1 MVYKVADNI
10 LSPLGATTAENYRA
24 VKAGRS
30 ALARNDRRWLLPDE
44 QLTASLFSKEQES
57 QFLVDGLSRFESMA
71 VTSVRQA
78 LSQTTLDVSQPDV
91 VFILS
96 TTKAD
101 VELLTSGSTHQ
112 TVAVEESV
120 QSPADSAVHIA
131 KALGFTTEPIVVC
144 NACISGL
151 SALILASRL
160 LTIGAYEYAVVC
172 GADSQSRFIVSGF
185 QSLKA
190 LSPEMCRPFDMER
203 MGLNLGEAAATM
215 ILGKGGG
222 AWTIGR
228 GAVRNDAS
236 HISNPIKTGEGSYR
250 ALSAVVGDD
259 RLSSYAFVNAH
270 GTATIFND
278 QMESVA
284 IQRAGLSTVPVNA
297 YKGYYGHT
305 MGAAGVLETILSM
318 AALDDHT
325 ILGTRGFEELGVSGN
340 VSLSAAHQSTD
351 KRSFVKMLSGFGGCN
366 AVQIFSRSEEG
377 ELLFTVDSLQFTGD
391 YIVGGNVGG
400 NINGTVGENER
411 LASKSSV
418 NCKLSTVNKTL
429 ATGHT
434 VLILPDSVL
443 VDGKEIDVEGKG
455 KDLLTAL
462 YRQYVGDYPKF
473 YKMDGLSRLGFM
485 ASELLLQAE
494 GNDVAAEGD
503 NRAVVLFNHS
513 SSVSADRAYLDTIAD
528 PNNCFPSPSVFVY
541 TLPNIV
547 TGEIAIR
554 HHYHGETSF
563 YILPR
568 RDEAL
573 MVSILRATFVDTAI
587 RSAVCGWLDYV
598 DDQHF
603 MADLQIVTTKSM

>member
-101 VELLTSGSTHQ
+101 VELLTSGTTHQ

-144 NACISGL
+144 NACTSGL

-366 AVQIFSRSEEG
+366 AVQIFSRGEEEG
-377 ELLFTVDSLQFTGD
+377 VWSENTSLLELF
-391 YIVGGNVGG
+391 
-400 NINGTVGENER
+400 
-411 LASKSSV
+411 
-418 NCKLSTVNKTL
+418 

-485 ASELLLQAE
+485 ASELLLQPE

-573 MVSILRATFVDTAI
+573 MVSILRATFVDTAT

>member
-44 QLTASLFSKEQES
+44 QLTASLFTKEQES

-101 VELLTSGSTHQ
+101 VELLTSGTTHQ

-144 NACISGL
+144 NACTSGL

-160 LTIGAYEYAVVC
+160 LTIGVYEYAVVC

-366 AVQIFSRSEEG
+366 AVQIFSRGEEEG
-377 ELLFTVDSLQFTGD
+377 VWSENTSLLELF
-391 YIVGGNVGG
+391 
-400 NINGTVGENER
+400 
-411 LASKSSV
+411 
-418 NCKLSTVNKTL
+418 

-494 GNDVAAEGD
+494 GNDVVAEGE

-513 SSVSADRAYLDTIAD
+513 SSVSADRAFLDTIAD

-573 MVSILRATFVDTAI
+573 MVSILRATFVDTAT

>member
-44 QLTASLFSKEQES
+44 QLTASLFTKEQEL

-144 NACISGL
+144 NACTSGL

-160 LTIGAYEYAVVC
+160 LTIGVYEYAVVC

-278 QMESVA
+278 QMESMA

-366 AVQIFSRSEEG
+366 AVQIFSRGEEEG
-377 ELLFTVDSLQFTGD
+377 VWSENTSLL
-391 YIVGGNVGG
+391 
-400 NINGTVGENER
+400 
-411 LASKSSV
+411 
-418 NCKLSTVNKTL
+418 KLH

-443 VDGKEIDVEGKG
+443 VDGKEIDVEGKGKG

-473 YKMDGLSRLGFM
+473 YKMDGLSRLGFV
-485 ASELLLQAE
+485 ASDLLLQAE

-573 MVSILRATFVDTAI
+573 MVSILRATFVDTAT

>member
-144 NACISGL
+144 NACTSGL

-160 LTIGAYEYAVVC
+160 LTIGVYEYAVVC

-366 AVQIFSRSEEG
+366 AVQIFSRG
-377 ELLFTVDSLQFTGD
+377 
-391 YIVGGNVGG
+391 
-400 NINGTVGENER
+400 VGENER

-494 GNDVAAEGD
+494 DNDVAAEGD

-513 SSVSADRAYLDTIAD
+513 SSISADRAYLDTIAD

-573 MVSILRATFVDTAI
+573 MVSILRATFVDTAT